1 MNFGRGKKGLCL
13 ALICTVCVVA
23 GAGGAAARSRT
34 FTTRPDYS
42 IPSYRVYLS
51 PSCQTWNPYCD
62 GSGSEEYH
70 MRQVAEAMGP
80 YLKQDGIQYVLA
92 AAQTGSRANQRNTI
106 VNRAK
111 QASNDHCD
119 LYLAIH
125 SNARDNSPKKN
136 GTTIFYPTGSSQSL
150 RFANLLKDNFIY
162 PDKSAISLDTND
174 ALWEMYMPKMP
185 HCLIETAYHDNPQ
198 DVAWIENNT
207 DAIAKSLA
215 DCVAMCEYIPVSVS
229 LDKTAVSVKAGK
241 TCELNST
248 VTLINRN
255 RCQNR
260 TVWSSYNSKVAV
272 VRNGTVLG
280 VSKGCATVEARTG
293 NGLKAKC
300 LVTVS

>member
-136 GTTIFYPTGSSQSL
+136 GTTIFYPTGPYL
-150 RFANLLKDNFIY
+150 YK
-162 PDKSAISLDTND
+162 
-174 ALWEMYMPKMP
+174 
-185 HCLIETAYHDNPQ
+185 
-198 DVAWIENNT
+198 
-207 DAIAKSLA
+207 
-215 DCVAMCEYIPVSVS
+215 
-229 LDKTAVSVKAGK
+229 
-241 TCELNST
+241 
-248 VTLINRN
+248 
-255 RCQNR
+255 
-260 TVWSSYNSKVAV
+260 
-272 VRNGTVLG
+272 
-280 VSKGCATVEARTG
+280 
-293 NGLKAKC
+293 
-300 LVTVS
+300 